1 MRIQEYRYL
10 GNSKYNI
17 VINGSD
23 YVLYE
28 DIILKYNLLTKDN
41 INDSEIAKYIEENK
55 MYDAYYIALKYIKI
69 KLRTRKEIELY
80 LSKKD
85 YSDFDIDYAI
95 ARLEQEK
102 YLDER
107 MYAKSYILDAINL
120 KNTGPHKIIMELTNL
135 GIDRNIVSEEL
146 SMFTDDL
153 MMEKVSKYIQ
163 KSIKNNHN
171 KSSYILKNKIK
182 QNLINLGYDANI
194 INECF
199 EKYDLDDNDIYKIE
213 LEKAKNKLS
222 RKYTGKELDYKIK
235 EYMYRKGFKVE

>member
-1 MRIQEYRYL
+1 
-10 GNSKYNI
+10 
-17 VINGSD
+17 
-23 YVLYE
+23 
-28 DIILKYNLLTKDN
+28 
-41 INDSEIAKYIEENK
+41 
-55 MYDAYYIALKYIKI
+55 
-69 KLRTRKEIELY
+69 
-80 LSKKD
+80 
-85 YSDFDIDYAI
+85 
-95 ARLEQEK
+95 
-102 YLDER
+102 
-107 MYAKSYILDAINL
+107 
-120 KNTGPHKIIMELTNL
+120 
-135 GIDRNIVSEEL
+135 
-146 SMFTDDL
+146 MFTDDL
-153 MMEKVSKYIQ
+153 MMEKVSKYIE